1 MSSKRTPAGISS
13 ILAKKASVAPNKANP
28 VEPGKVGVAASSK
41 TNMTSTSSKSAS
53 SKPAP
58 SKAVFEGE
66 ASAKK
71 KERDDLRAAQ
81 QAGIMEKRAA
91 LKAAQVSSV
100 PEDFVSVL
108 DVPGF
113 MSIGAVNAEGVNIGG
128 AYGIFFLPGQ
138 DQDGFEMSKD
148 DGLGSTSH
156 IKFGLYGFELDY
168 EYSDDNPTVVK
179 NNVYIDSNEV
189 GWALRS
195 DSYANVLF
203 AVADTFY
210 VYSFDDDDNGG
221 TGEIGE
227 IDAGITYAGIYA
239 GSTVTG
245 DQWMAEI
252 NTDGL
257 FRVEA
262 KNVWLGDSV
271 VSLVPAYG
279 EWFTTNS
286 ADNAAPIAT
295 GNPINLPT
303 SPVDCNTIFVTQ
315 SASKFKFVKAG
326 LYDFGWILHT
336 DAVNPISVSIRLEAG
351 SIYSDAIIGQLHAPQ
366 GAIGRA
372 LIRVDDDDTE
382 ISLVNSGVTAW
393 SINYTAVDGG
403 PISKSGVVIRRVDMT
418 DF

>member
-138 DQDGFEMSKD
+138 DQDGFVH
-148 DGLGSTSH
+148 L
-156 IKFGLYGFELDY
+156 
-168 EYSDDNPTVVK
+168 
-179 NNVYIDSNEV
+179 
-189 GWALRS
+189 
-195 DSYANVLF
+195 
-203 AVADTFY
+203 
-210 VYSFDDDDNGG
+210 
-221 TGEIGE
+221 
-227 IDAGITYAGIYA
+227 
-239 GSTVTG
+239 
-245 DQWMAEI
+245 
-252 NTDGL
+252 
-257 FRVEA
+257 
-262 KNVWLGDSV
+262 
-271 VSLVPAYG
+271 
-279 EWFTTNS
+279 
-286 ADNAAPIAT
+286 
-295 GNPINLPT
+295 
-303 SPVDCNTIFVTQ
+303 
-315 SASKFKFVKAG
+315 
-326 LYDFGWILHT
+326 
-336 DAVNPISVSIRLEAG
+336 
-351 SIYSDAIIGQLHAPQ
+351 II
-366 GAIGRA
+366 I
-372 LIRVDDDDTE
+372 V
-382 ISLVNSGVTAW
+382 
-393 SINYTAVDGG
+393 
-403 PISKSGVVIRRVDMT
+403 
-418 DF
+418 